1 MTTNGL
7 DVTCQAVVHI
17 YRLEG
22 NDVVALSGVDLD
34 IAAGEVVGLLGPSGS
49 GKSTLL
55 NLLAGLLRPS
65 AGRVRVGEHELTR
78 LDERGLARV
87 RASDV
92 GIVVQG
98 AMRNLLP
105 YATPVD
111 NVRFA
116 QRGARA
122 IRRPDLPEPQEVLE
136 LVGMGGHAR
145 TPLAR
150 LSPGQRQR
158 LAVGVALGCR
168 PGLLLLDEPTS
179 QLDHEGRDEVLAA
192 VDEVNRQV
200 GTTVVAVT
208 HDPEVAARLPRTV
221 TIRDGRVGAEG
232 RRGEDFAV
240 VARDGSLALPPDVLD
255 VVPPG
260 SLLRVRLDEDGTIRL
275 TPQPAVGDAAVG
287 AADEAAEVAS

>member
-1 MTTNGL
+1 MTGIPVSCHGL
-7 DVTCQAVVHI
+7 VHI

-34 IAAGEVVGLLGPSGS
+34 VASGEVVGLLGPSGA

-55 NLLAGLLRPS
+55 NLFAGLLRPS
-65 AGRVRVGEHELTR
+65 AGRLRVGGHEIAR
-78 LDERGLARV
+78 MDEKGLARM
-87 RASDV
+87 RAVDV
-92 GIVVQG
+92 GVVLQG

-105 YATPVD
+105 YASPID

-116 QRGARA
+116 QRGARKVSDT
-122 IRRPDLPEPQEVLE
+122 ILPSPEEVLD
-136 LVGMGGHAR
+136 LVGLGAEQTTSLGA
-145 TPLAR
+145 

-158 LAVGVALGCR
+158 LAVAVGMAAR

-179 QLDHEGRDEVLAA
+179 QLDHEGRDEVLRA
-192 VDEVNRQV
+192 VTDVNRDL

-208 HDPEVAARLPRTV
+208 HDPDVADRLPRTV

-240 VARDGSLALPPDVLD
+240 VGRDGSVTLPPDILET
-255 VVPPG
+255 VPPG
-260 SLLRVRLDEDGTIRL
+260 SLLRVTVVEEGAVYLKRTDGGTAG
-275 TPQPAVGDAAVG
+275 PADPE
-287 AADEAAEVAS
+287 EAR

>member
-1 MTTNGL
+1 MSGL
-7 DVTCQAVVHI
+7 DVAAHGLVHI

-34 IAAGEVVGLLGPSGS
+34 IASGEVVGLLGPSGS

-65 AGRVRVGEHELTR
+65 AGRLRVGDHDLTR
-78 LDERGLARV
+78 LDERGLARM

-105 YATPVD
+105 YADPID

-116 QRGARA
+116 QRGARSVGRA
-122 IRRPDLPEPQEVLE
+122 DLPDPTEVLG
-136 LVGMGGHAR
+136 LVGLAAEAR
-145 TPLAR
+145 TPLRQLA
-150 LSPGQRQR
+150 PGQRQR
-158 LAVGVALGCR
+158 LAVAVALGAR

-179 QLDHEGRDEVLAA
+179 QLDHAGRDEVLAA
-192 VDEVNRQV
+192 VDDVNRLA

-208 HDPEVAARLPRTV
+208 HDPEVAERLPRTV
-221 TIRDGRVGAEG
+221 TIRDGRVGSEG

-240 VARDGSLALPPDVLD
+240 VGRDGSIALPPDVLEA
-255 VVPPG
+255 VPPG
-260 SLLRVRLDEDGTIRL
+260 TLLRVALADGVVTL
-275 TPQPAVGDAAVG
+275 VPQEQEEPA
-287 AADEAAEVAS
+287 

>member
-1 MTTNGL
+1 MTGIPVSCHGL
-7 DVTCQAVVHI
+7 VHI
-17 YRLEG
+17 YQLEG

-34 IAAGEVVGLLGPSGS
+34 VAPGEVVGLLGPSGA

-55 NLLAGLLRPS
+55 NLCAGLLRPS
-65 AGRVRVGEHELTR
+65 AGRLHVGEHEIAR
-78 LDERGLARV
+78 MDERGLARM
-87 RASDV
+87 RAVDV
-92 GIVVQG
+92 GVVLQG

-116 QRGARA
+116 QRGARKVSSE
-122 IRRPDLPEPQEVLE
+122 PLPSAHEVLD
-136 LVGMGGHAR
+136 LVGLGDRAT
-145 TPLAR
+145 TPLPG

-158 LAVGVALGCR
+158 LAVGVGLAAQ

-179 QLDHEGRDEVLAA
+179 QLDHEGRDEVLRA
-192 VDEVNRQV
+192 VGDINRDL

-240 VARDGSLALPPDVLD
+240 VGRDGSLTLPPDILQA
-255 VVPPG
+255 VPPG
-260 SLLRVRLDEDGTIRL
+260 SLLRVTVVEEG
-275 TPQPAVGDAAVG
+275 AVYLKRTGQGG
-287 AADEAAEVAS
+287 AAPRGPVKGRDEESR

>member
-1 MTTNGL
+1 MSGL
-7 DVTCQAVVHI
+7 DVSAHGLVHI

-34 IAAGEVVGLLGPSGS
+34 IASGEVVGLLGPSGS

-65 AGRVRVGEHELTR
+65 AGRLRVGEHDLTR
-78 LDERGLARV
+78 LDERGLARM

-98 AMRNLLP
+98 AMRNLLS
-105 YATPVD
+105 YASPVD

-122 IRRPDLPEPQEVLE
+122 AKRKDLPDPMEVLD
-136 LVGMGGHAR
+136 LVGLADYAR
-145 TPLAR
+145 TSLGQ

-158 LAVGVALGCR
+158 LAVGVALGAR

-192 VDEVNRQV
+192 VEDVNRIV

-208 HDPEVAARLPRTV
+208 HDPEVAMRLRRTV

-240 VARDGSLALPPDVLD
+240 VGRDGSLALPPDVLE

-260 SLLRVRLDEDGTIRL
+260 SLLRVHLEDDGSVRLIRDVSDE
-275 TPQPAVGDAAVG
+275 
-287 AADEAAEVAS
+287 EVAS

>member
-1 MTTNGL
+1 MSTMTGIPVSAHGL
-7 DVTCQAVVHI
+7 VHI

-34 IAAGEVVGLLGPSGS
+34 VAAGEVVGLLGPSGS

-55 NLLAGLLRPS
+55 NLFAGLLRPS
-65 AGRVRVGEHELTR
+65 AGRLMVGSHEIAR
-78 LDERGLARV
+78 MDERGLARM
-87 RASDV
+87 RAGDV
-92 GIVVQG
+92 GVVLQG

-105 YATPVD
+105 YASPID

-116 QRGARA
+116 QRGARKMA
-122 IRRPDLPEPQEVLE
+122 GGDDDEMRGLLLEPGEVLD
-136 LVGMGGHAR
+136 LVGLGGHAH
-145 TPLAR
+145 TALTA

-158 LAVGVALGCR
+158 LAVGVGLAAR

-192 VDEVNRQV
+192 VTDVNRDL

-208 HDPEVAARLPRTV
+208 HDPDVADRLPRTV

-240 VARDGSLALPPDVLD
+240 VARDGSLTLPPDVLER
-255 VVPPG
+255 VPPG
-260 SLLRVRLDEDGTIRL
+260 SLLRVTIVDEDAVRLDRTDTRTAEG
-275 TPQPAVGDAAVG
+275 G
-287 AADEAAEVAS
+287 AA

>member
-1 MTTNGL
+1 MTGIPVSAHGL
-7 DVTCQAVVHI
+7 VHI

-34 IAAGEVVGLLGPSGS
+34 VAAGEVVGLLGPSGS

-55 NLLAGLLRPS
+55 NLFAGLLRPS
-65 AGRVRVGEHELTR
+65 AGRLTVGRHEIAR
-78 LDERGLARV
+78 MDERGLARM
-87 RASDV
+87 RAGDV
-92 GIVVQG
+92 GVVLQG

-105 YATPVD
+105 YASPID

-116 QRGARA
+116 QRGAA
-122 IRRPDLPEPQEVLE
+122 KVSDTILASPEEVLD
-136 LVGMGGHAR
+136 LVG
-145 TPLAR
+145 LADEATTSLAA

-158 LAVGVALGCR
+158 LAVAVGMAAR

-179 QLDHEGRDEVLAA
+179 QLDHEGRDEVLRA
-192 VDEVNRQV
+192 VAEVNRDL

-208 HDPEVAARLPRTV
+208 HDPDVADRLPRTV

-240 VARDGSLALPPDVLD
+240 VGRDGSVTLPPDILES
-255 VVPPG
+255 VPPG
-260 SLLRVRLDEDGTIRL
+260 TLLRVTVVEQGSVYLRRTDDDPALPAAGTS
-275 TPQPAVGDAAVG
+275 PE
-287 AADEAAEVAS
+287 EAR